1 MSLFFHTIIAVVVTV
16 FILVAL
22 HYLPWQ
28 RIFKLP
34 ERFPHVT
41 YRYVMGVSAIVGPF
55 SAILI
60 VQNQLFLL
68 ISLWVIVVFAG
79 ISTVGVYLLDE
90 FIDQRDKAEIGNVMK
105 ETRDKLLDE
114 KVGYGREIS
123 SRIRSD

>member
-1 MSLFFHTIIAVVVTV
+1 MSLFYHTLIAVVVTI

-28 RIFKLP
+28 RIFNLP

-41 YRYVMGVSAIVGPF
+41 YRYVMGVAAIVGPF

-60 VQNQLFLL
+60 VQDQLYLL

-79 ISTVGVYLLDE
+79 ITTVGVYLLDG
-90 FIDQRDKAEIGNVMK
+90 FIDQRDKAEIGKTML

-114 KVGYGREIS
+114 KVNYGREIS
-123 SRIRSD
+123 TRNRSD